1 MLDFLFDTHLLMQIQ
16 PASGS
21 YLDSYVRVIDIVLG
35 LVLIW
40 GGYKGYRKGFVLEA
54 LSTLVFVIGLLLI
67 FYLIT
72 TLFYAAKSG
81 GYMEETAKP
90 TSFIFYFV
98 AFVALSLGI
107 NAFGRWLA
115 DRVSYSIFGDL
126 DTFLGMALGILK
138 YAIFLST
145 LIWIMERVGYQMP
158 TAAVADSQ
166 LYPMIRKFEPWLV
179 DAGNKFMP
187 FLQDMFSQMDNLL
200 RGVKNRVK

>member
-1 MLDFLFDTHLLMQIQ
+1 MLDFLFDTHMLLQIQ
-16 PASGS
+16 PTSGS

-35 LVLIW
+35 LILVW
-40 GGYKGYRKGFVLEA
+40 GGYKGYKKGFVLEA
-54 LSTLVFVIGLLLI
+54 LSTLVFIIGLLLI

-90 TSFIFYFV
+90 TSFIFYFI
-98 AFVALSLGI
+98 AFIALSLGI
-107 NAFGRWLA
+107 NYFGKWLSEKI
-115 DRVSYSIFGDL
+115 SYSIFGDL
-126 DTFLGMALGILK
+126 EAFLGMTLAIIK

-145 LIWIMERVGYQMP
+145 LIWILERVGYRMP

-166 LYPMIRKFEPWLV
+166 LYPLVRKLQPWLI

-187 FLQDMFSQMDNLL
+187 FVNEMFAHMDNLL
-200 RGVKNRVK
+200 RGVKMKGK